1 MTSPHTF
8 GLAIVAL
15 AFGLSGPVL
24 GTEIHYSPRENLEKI
39 DVALIEAATD
49 EIDMAAYVLSDRAIA
64 DALVAAQERGVM
76 VRLVLDRSQ
85 LPHDAL
91 DRLTPLGASVRISPG
106 GPIMHLKSYTVDG
119 RRLRAGSANFS
130 ASGLKHQA
138 NELVILDDHESVSR
152 FETTFAREW
161 TRSSPWM
168 P

>member
-1 MTSPHTF
+1 MTSPRA
-8 GLAIVAL
+8 LRLAL
-15 AFGLSGPVL
+15 AALALGFAGRAL

-39 DVALIEAATD
+39 DVALIEAAND

-106 GPIMHLKSYTVDG
+106 GPIMHLKSYSVDG
-119 RRLRAGSANFS
+119 RRVRAGSANFS

-138 NELVILDDHESVSR
+138 NELVILDDPEAVTR
-152 FETTFAREW
+152 FEAAFTREW
-161 TRSSPWM
+161 TRSSALTP
-168 P
+168 